1 MWKDR
6 AIVEVTAAVMHS
18 FREAGMG
25 EWAAARMQWHEQQIG
40 QGFSA

>member
-25 EWAAARMQWHEQQIG
+25 EEQLACRGTEGSTAADGCNA
-40 QGFSA
+40 

>member
-18 FREAGMG
+18 FREAGMCEKQLTTCRG
-25 EWAAARMQWHEQQIG
+25 IKRTWLMASII
-40 QGFSA
+40 